1 MNDRK
6 APVLLSKSGVGVYE
20 HLQVLPTAWEF
31 LPGVNKNHTHHIVS
45 PSVSY
50 EAGALFQ
57 ANGTIR
63 SGILSADHAA
73 THPPSRAALCDDVC

>member
-31 LPGVNKNHTHHIVS
+31 LTGVNKNHTHHIVS

-57 ANGTIR
+57 ADGAIR
-63 SGILSADHAA
+63 SGILSAD
-73 THPPSRAALCDDVC
+73 RAASPSPEQSGAL